1 MENDPDITPPPP
13 QTPPPPPGGS
23 SGGPS
28 GPAAGGGLSQEERTW
43 ALLAHILTL
52 VGGFVAP
59 LVIWLVK
66 KEESAFVADHA
77 KESLNCQI
85 TLTIALIISAAL
97 VCVWSGVLLM
107 PLVGIYGLVM
117 VILATLKANEGEL
130 YEYPFTLRLIQ

>member
-77 KESLNCQI
+77 KESLNFQI

-97 VCVWSGVLLM
+97 VCVWIGVLLM